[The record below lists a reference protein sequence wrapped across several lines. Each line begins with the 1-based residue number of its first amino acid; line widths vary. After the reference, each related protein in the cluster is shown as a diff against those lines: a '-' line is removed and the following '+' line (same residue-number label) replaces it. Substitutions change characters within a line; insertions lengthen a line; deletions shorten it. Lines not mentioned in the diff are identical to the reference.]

1 VGVLV
6 LDVVVLVTDV
16 RMLGDRGVVIVRMDV
31 RGGVL
36 VVDRHRGISFGDVVR

>member
-1 VGVLV
+1 
-6 LDVVVLVTDV
+6 
-16 RMLGDRGVVIVRMDV
+16 VRMDV